1 MPDIN
6 CLLIFIYRTHVRFI
20 KKWPLE
26 RFKVNRVVI
35 VHTCKEFKCEDDII
49 IHYDDNAV
57 VLY

>member
-1 MPDIN
+1 M
-6 CLLIFIYRTHVRFI
+6 IYKEMAPRKI
-20 KKWPLE
+20 QSK
-26 RFKVNRVVI
+26 RVVI